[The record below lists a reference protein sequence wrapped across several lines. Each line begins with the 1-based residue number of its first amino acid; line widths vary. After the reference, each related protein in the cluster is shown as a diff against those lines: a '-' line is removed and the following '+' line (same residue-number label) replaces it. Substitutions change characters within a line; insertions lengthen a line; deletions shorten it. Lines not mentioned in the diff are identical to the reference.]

1 MSSAN
6 SIIIIKIERE
16 LQFVED
22 IAKVVS
28 TNIQSTPGETEE
40 SFYAA
45 FAICRDQFTIQDIRL
60 SQTSY
65 INGVLRFLRD
75 KLMIDSSDNRLF
87 PCGPLLGVSHL
98 SMKNGRENIVSLLSQ
113 HRALIY
119 QPVISTLLQIKLHL
133 LYKHFI

>member
-1 MSSAN
+1 MYDKFVTFCLSSAN

-28 TNIQSTPGETEE
+28 TDIQSTPGETEE

-65 INGVLRFLRD
+65 INGVLRD
-75 KLMIDSSDNRLF
+75 KLMIDSSDKRLF
-87 PCGPLLGVSHL
+87 PCEPLLGVSHL
-98 SMKNGRENIVSLLSQ
+98 SMKKGRENKVSLLSQ

-119 QPVISTLLQIKLHL
+119 
-133 LYKHFI
+133 